1 MYHPPAGNGIRLDT
15 FIYSG
20 YKVPHYY
27 DNLLAKLIVTGR
39 TRNHAIKRALRA
51 LNEMIID
58 GIETNIELHKKI
70 LSSKTLKK
78 EQFLLSGSKIISL
91 LYKLLCT
98 VVYPNIIKRMF

>member
-70 LSSKTLKK
+70 LSSKDFKK
-78 EQFLLSGSKIISL
+78 GAVSIKWLEDNMASL
-91 LYKLLCT
+91 
-98 VVYPNIIKRMF
+98 

>member
-27 DNLLAKLIVTGR
+27 DNLLAKLIATGR
-39 TRNHAIKRALRA
+39 TRNHAIKRALRS
-51 LNEMIID
+51 LNEIVID

-70 LSSKTLKK
+70 LSSSEFKKGGVAINWLENNIQTL
-78 EQFLLSGSKIISL
+78 
-91 LYKLLCT
+91 
-98 VVYPNIIKRMF
+98 

>member
-20 YKVPHYY
+20 YNVPHYY

-39 TRNHAIKRALRA
+39 TRNHAIKRALRS
-51 LNEMIID
+51 LNEIVID

-70 LSSKTLKK
+70 LSSNEFKK
-78 EQFLLSGSKIISL
+78 GGVAINWLEN
-91 LYKLLCT
+91 
-98 VVYPNIIKRMF
+98 NIQNL